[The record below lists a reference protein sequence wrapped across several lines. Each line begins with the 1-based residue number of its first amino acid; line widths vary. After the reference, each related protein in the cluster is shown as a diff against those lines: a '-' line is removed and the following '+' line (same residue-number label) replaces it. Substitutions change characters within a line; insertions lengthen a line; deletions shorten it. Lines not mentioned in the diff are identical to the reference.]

1 MQPTALTHSAKQ
13 SRLWVM
19 TVLLIAL
26 WLNIVVLVPVIAS
39 LAVGAKWTVRAFGQA
54 TPARGI
60 VMAQYL
66 AILAASILFL
76 VWPLEPGII
85 TLLAIQI
92 AYKVLS
98 AFTVRVLTNPVVISN
113 LLIAAIQT
121 GLLVLHSMPA

>member
-1 MQPTALTHSAKQ
+1 
-13 SRLWVM
+13 M
-19 TVLLIAL
+19 TVLLVAL
-26 WLNIVVLVPVIAS
+26 WLNIVVLVPVVAS
-39 LAVGAKWTVRAFGQA
+39 LAVGAKWTVRAFGQV

-60 VMAQYL
+60 LMAQYL

-76 VWPLEPGII
+76 LWPLEPGII
-85 TLLAIQI
+85 TLLALQI